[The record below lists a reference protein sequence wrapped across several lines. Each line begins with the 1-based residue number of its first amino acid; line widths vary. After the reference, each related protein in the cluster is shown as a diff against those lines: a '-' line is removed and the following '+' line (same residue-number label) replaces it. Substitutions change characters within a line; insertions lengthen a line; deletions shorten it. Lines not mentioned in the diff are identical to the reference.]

1 MWEGHAVEGTSGWVS
16 TFGGASSLSSSIVVS
31 SSSPR
36 LSSSETPTC
45 SMLDRRRHSELDTAS
60 NEEMLVPPV
69 NDDQASG
76 GAVSWQLLSVTLR
89 RVPTVGFGI
98 AVSGGRDNPHFTSGD
113 PAVVVSD
120 VVPSGPAWGL
130 VQVNDRILS
139 ANGVSLENAEYAAA
153 VKIMKESQQLNM
165 IVKRRAPIPLIEF
178 EQRTLKFTL
187 SKSRKKEDFGIVLGC
202 KYYIKEITNRKLAE
216 KDPGL
221 REGDTVLRINGQ
233 SVDGVTIEEATKWLL
248 RSREKL
254 SLVVQRDVRRGT
266 SRWPSQTTV
275 YERLGSLSAT
285 PRHSPS
291 PMLSAHQPLAQRS
304 SNDYVNS
311 ATHSTRWPQADQQSV
326 DYGEFYRRNGSVSS
340 SQGQTENSV
349 RVVSFRKVGGSLG
362 VRVIGGNRVGIFVSA
377 VQEDSPAALNSIRPG
392 ERILSV
398 NDKSMVGITREE
410 AVRHLLLLSDDVTMK
425 VEYAPAEFEQIRNGQ
440 LGDDFYIRT
449 HFANQKVTNQLEL
462 TFHNGD
468 IFHITDTLFG
478 GTVGL
483 WQATR
488 VYSTGES
495 ASGALREPNKGVIPN
510 AETAEGLMKASR
522 TDTSTLGRST
532 FFRRKLKERRTKSL
546 TKNAIDDVAFNEGN
560 CDVPLPAYERVI
572 LTHPPFQR
580 PVVLYG
586 PLADAARQ
594 LLLSNFALRFASA
607 RDQSIVRLSSIDAV
621 IAANKHCILDVSPG
635 SVERLHLAQYAPIV
649 ILIDVEN
656 RARIRELRAKAG
668 APSISS
674 RKLIEQMHKIKKN
687 YSHLLT
693 ATLDATKEDGWFE
706 ALRQLIAH
714 LQDRRVWM
722 PEFRL
727 SSNPS
732 DVILLP
738 MQSFQNQS
746 DSDVDSLKGD
756 YSTTDYVTKMQLQT
770 DNEPPALRSIYEPQ
784 SSDYGVHVPRALH
797 VGRSQPHAGFLGAA
811 SSYYQNVQ
819 QQQQLQRSEP
829 VGTFGVPLECVNAT
843 QSAHSPAR
851 RYLHD
856 VSCDTVPWVTLPRRH
871 NYQQLS
877 HVATNHPQQQMLRL
891 TTPSCVAQYSPVLS
905 RRTQH
910 CASPALVGGSPRS
923 HLRAPTASS
932 VSPVR
937 SPFPPPHSSSP
948 IPNRPHSSPAPL
960 TPPLTQ
966 THVADSATPQPTN
979 TSHGYY
985 DVKQILA
992 EQSSDY
998 YGHRGSAEVS
1008 ASQHYQ
1014 NAQGFPYIQQM
1025 QSFAHESAQQPQAG
1039 IRSGLFYDHL
1049 TRGRWAA
1056 GSYNE
1061 RRLGS
1066 TPVHGQPSHSVLGSS
1081 PATSSPLHTESVIND
1096 GPVRYV
1102 DDSPKSQPD
1111 QEEVNNDHSNE
1122 HPATLKTT
1130 TPNELGESEP
1140 RNGIQ
1145 HSSNAVP
1152 DTVTEHEKRE
1162 ATVIEHVSQVVDS
1175 NGCTLSCPESGVMLI
1190 IPKGAIDEGV
1200 QQEIYVKVCRAN
1212 CDESRPPLDESRGE
1226 SLMSPLVMCGPQDL
1240 HFNVPVELRLPHS
1253 ASNNGEN
1260 WSFALKSG
1268 TGEQWNQI
1276 ALDGN
1281 NTSLV
1286 TDKFA
1291 SVKICHF

>member
-1 MWEGHAVEGTSGWVS
+1 MWEGHAVEGTSGRVS

-120 VVPSGPAWGL
+120 VVPTGPAWGL

-291 PMLSAHQPLAQRS
+291 PMLTAHQPLAQRS
-304 SNDYVNS
+304 SNDYVNN
-311 ATHSTRWPQADQQSV
+311 ATHTTRWPQADQQSL

-425 VEYAPAEFEQIRNGQ
+425 VEYAPTEFEQIRNGQ

-449 HFANQKVTNQLEL
+449 HFTNQKVTNQLEL

-495 ASGALREPNKGVIPN
+495 ACGALREPNKGVIPN
-510 AETAEGLMKASR
+510 AETAEGLMKSSR
-522 TDTSTLGRST
+522 ADTSTLGRST

-546 TKNAIDDVAFNEGN
+546 TKNAIDDVAFSEGN

-572 LTHPPFQR
+572 LTHPTFQR

-594 LLLSNFALRFASA
+594 MLLSNFALRFASA

-732 DVILLP
+732 DVVLLP

-756 YSTTDYVTKMQLQT
+756 YSAADYVTKMQLQT

-797 VGRSQPHAGFLGAA
+797 VARSQPHSGFIGGAG
-811 SSYYQNVQ
+811 SYYQNIQ
-819 QQQQLQRSEP
+819 QQQQLQR
-829 VGTFGVPLECVNAT
+829 N
-843 QSAHSPAR
+843 
-851 RYLHD
+851 
-856 VSCDTVPWVTLPRRH
+856 
-871 NYQQLS
+871 
-877 HVATNHPQQQMLRL
+877 
-891 TTPSCVAQYSPVLS
+891 
-905 RRTQH
+905 
-910 CASPALVGGSPRS
+910 
-923 HLRAPTASS
+923 
-932 VSPVR
+932 
-937 SPFPPPHSSSP
+937 
-948 IPNRPHSSPAPL
+948 
-960 TPPLTQ
+960 
-966 THVADSATPQPTN
+966 SATPQPTS

-998 YGHRGSAEVS
+998 YGHRGSAEAS

-1014 NAQGFPYIQQM
+1014 NAQGFPYVQQV

-1049 TRGRWAA
+1049 TRGRWTA

-1061 RRLGS
+1061 RRLGP
-1066 TPVHGQPSHSVLGSS
+1066 TPVHGQPLHSLLDSS
-1081 PATSSPLHTESVIND
+1081 PATSSPLHTESIVND
-1096 GPVRYV
+1096 VPVRYV

-1111 QEEVNNDHSNE
+1111 HEEVNNDHSNE
-1122 HPATLKTT
+1122 HPATLKATMS
-1130 TPNELGESEP
+1130 NDLDECEP